1 MNSMETLAKRVG
13 ERGGDLHIHFK
24 EFWKIRIYMPNY
36 NTMVYGK
43 VGDSLSKVA
52 NKANGVFK

>member
-1 MNSMETLAKRVG
+1 METLAKRVG